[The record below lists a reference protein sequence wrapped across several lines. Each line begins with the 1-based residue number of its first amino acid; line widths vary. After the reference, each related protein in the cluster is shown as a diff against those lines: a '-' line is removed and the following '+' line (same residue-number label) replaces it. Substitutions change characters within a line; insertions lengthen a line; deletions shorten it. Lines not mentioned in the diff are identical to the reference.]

1 MQYDQLK
8 SADVKFLT
16 LAKQFTF
23 DFAQYLQSYE
33 VWLAFLIILAVLLL
47 IFMVLIL
54 FFCKRIRIATRLI
67 GEGSKAVGSIM
78 SALFFPLFT
87 GCLYII
93 VIVWFT
99 ATAAYIATSA
109 TPVFQIFNETTKTYN
124 EECDINA
131 WNNETHPE
139 FDNGE
144 VVCIFTKYQGNYG
157 WTNETVVVQLVN
169 LFGFYWTM
177 NFVTALGQM
186 TLAGA
191 FASWYFAF
199 KKPDDIPTFALTNAF
214 FRCFYHLGSMA
225 LGALII
231 AIIQIL
237 RAILNYV
244 ERKTKRVENCFT
256 KCLMCFCKCCLWCL
270 EKCLRYIS
278 KNAYILTAIYGYG
291 FCKASCKAV
300 KLIVGNAARAV
311 ALDGTTELMLFIGK
325 MLVACGCAAFTWA
338 FFDQQFTVD
347 ESWLQMIN
355 VDPDA
360 VNSIWLPTVIVF
372 VGSYLIAMGF
382 FNVYSMAVS
391 TIFLCFLED
400 LDRNDGTPQ
409 KPYFMGKSLMKLLGK
424 KNKKAKNK
432 ETSSM

>member
-1 MQYDQLK
+1 
-8 SADVKFLT
+8 
-16 LAKQFTF
+16 
-23 DFAQYLQSYE
+23 
-33 VWLAFLIILAVLLL
+33 
-47 IFMVLIL
+47 
-54 FFCKRIRIATRLI
+54 
-67 GEGSKAVGSIM
+67 
-78 SALFFPLFT
+78 
-87 GCLYII
+87 
-93 VIVWFT
+93 
-99 ATAAYIATSA
+99 
-109 TPVFQIFNETTKTYN
+109 
-124 EECDINA
+124 
-131 WNNETHPE
+131 
-139 FDNGE
+139 
-144 VVCIFTKYQGNYG
+144 
-157 WTNETVVVQLVN
+157 
-169 LFGFYWTM
+169 M

-347 ESWLQMIN
+347 E
-355 VDPDA
+355 
-360 VNSIWLPTVIVF
+360 
-372 VGSYLIAMGF
+372 
-382 FNVYSMAVS
+382 
-391 TIFLCFLED
+391 
-400 LDRNDGTPQ
+400 R
-409 KPYFMGKSLMKLLGK
+409 
-424 KNKKAKNK
+424 
-432 ETSSM
+432 